1 MSSAAS
7 SSSPNAFDRLH
18 PDVQRWIWEQGW
30 QELREIQC
38 LAVDGILGTENDL
51 IIAAATAAGKT
62 EAAFLPILSRVAGT
76 PVDSFAVLYIS
87 PLKALIN
94 DQFRRL
100 ELLCER
106 LSVPVVKWHGD
117 AAAAAKAKAMR
128 DPRGVVL
135 ITPES
140 IESLLVRRGHEVRRL
155 IGETAFIVIDELHAF
170 MSGERGVHLASLLKR
185 LEAQAGR
192 PIRKVGLSAT
202 IGDFTAARQFLRPA
216 TPEDVRVIEATSGQ
230 AELRLQVR
238 GYREPTPEVETTTA
252 VTEGNDEAMQEAP
265 QKAQADIAAHMFRN
279 LRGSNN
285 LVFASRRQD
294 VESIADALVK
304 LSESQNVPNEFFPH
318 HGSLAKGLRE
328 ELEERLKE
336 GKLPTTAVAT
346 TTLELGIDIGSVAS
360 VAQVGPPAS
369 IAGLR
374 QRLGRSGRREGQP
387 SVLRIYVI
395 EPEEPDD
402 KDLFT
407 RLRCDVVQSVAAV
420 RLLLQRW
427 IEPGNNMGLGLS
439 TLLHQTL
446 AFIRERGGA
455 RAKTI
460 FETLCGAGPFAAV
473 TPNDFAALLKAMGST
488 TPVLLEQSSDGVL
501 MLGALGEQL
510 TDRYDFY
517 AVFMSDEEY
526 RIVTEHRALGTLPIF
541 NPLRIGDYLTFAGWR
556 WIVKSVDDKGK
567 VICVAPAP
575 AGVVP
580 KFPAQEGPP
589 LHNRLVAEM
598 RAVYRA
604 DDRPV
609 FLDAEAWQL
618 LQEGRAAY
626 SALDLDRR
634 HIIGDGDDTYIF
646 HWQGTCTGET
656 LRLALSGKGIR
667 TECDTIGL
675 RAPGTS
681 AHLVAEAVKALN
693 QSLPTASELAARVE
707 TLRRQKY
714 DNLIPDELL
723 RDAFARSRVDIGGLS
738 QAVAQ
743 LSSELS
749 L

>member
-1 MSSAAS
+1 MSSAVS
-7 SSSPNAFDRLH
+7 SSSPSAFDRLH

-30 QELREIQC
+30 QELREIQS
-38 LAVDGILGTENDL
+38 LGVDGVLGCDNDL

-76 PVDSFAVLYIS
+76 PVDSFGVLYIS

-106 LSVPVVKWHGD
+106 LSLPVVKWHGD

-140 IESLLVRRGHEVRRL
+140 IESLLARRGHEVRRL

-202 IGDFTAARQFLRPA
+202 IGDFTAARQFLRPGQ
-216 TPEDVRVIEATSGQ
+216 PDDVRVIEATSGQ

-238 GYREPTPEVETTTA
+238 GYREPTPKTEAATAAVEDDEGA
-252 VTEGNDEAMQEAP
+252 VQEAS
-265 QKAQADIAAHMFRN
+265 QTAQADIAAHMFRN

-294 VESIADALVK
+294 VESIADALVN

-402 KDLFT
+402 NDLFT

-446 AFIRERGGA
+446 ALIRERGGA

-460 FETLCGAGPFAAV
+460 YETLCGAGPFAAV
-473 TPNDFAALLKAMGST
+473 TPNDFATLLKAMGST
-488 TPVLLEQSSDGVL
+488 TPALLEQGSDGVL

-541 NPLRIGDYLTFAGWR
+541 NPLRIGDYLTFAGRR
-556 WIVKSVDDKGK
+556 WIVEGVDDRGK
-567 VICVAPAP
+567 VIRVASAP

-580 KFPAQEGPP
+580 KFPAQEGAP
-589 LHNRLVAEM
+589 LHDRLVAEM

-626 SALDLDRR
+626 AALDLDRR
-634 HIIGDGDDTYIF
+634 YVIGDGDDTYIF
-646 HWQGTCTGET
+646 HWQGTRTGET
-656 LRLALSGKGIR
+656 MRLALSSKGIR
-667 TECDTIGL
+667 TEYDTVGL
-675 RAPGTS
+675 RAPSTS
-681 AHLVAEAVKALN
+681 AHVVAEAIKALKE
-693 QSLPTASELAARVE
+693 SAPTASELATHVE

-714 DNLIPDELL
+714 DHLIPDELL
-723 RDAFARSRVDIGGLS
+723 RDAFARARVDIGGLS
-738 QAVAQ
+738 HALAR
-743 LSSELS
+743 LSSERAL
-749 L
+749 

>member
-1 MSSAAS
+1 MSSAVS
-7 SSSPNAFDRLH
+7 SSSPSAFDRLH

-30 QELREIQC
+30 QELREIQS
-38 LAVDGILGTENDL
+38 LAVDGILGSDNDL

-76 PVDSFAVLYIS
+76 PIDSFAVLYIS

-106 LSVPVVKWHGD
+106 LSLPVVKWHGD
-117 AAAAAKAKAMR
+117 AAAAAKANAMR

-155 IGETAFIVIDELHAF
+155 IGETAFIVIDEMHAF
-170 MSGERGVHLASLLKR
+170 MSGDRGVHLASLLKR

-202 IGDFTAARQFLRPA
+202 IGDFSAARQFLRPA
-216 TPEDVRVIEATSGQ
+216 QPDNVRVIEATSGQ

-238 GYREPTPEVETTTA
+238 GYREPTPKVETATA
-252 VTEGNDEAMQEAP
+252 VAEGDEEAAQEAS
-265 QKAQADIAAHMFRN
+265 QTAQADIAAHMFRN

-294 VESIADALVK
+294 VESIADALAN
-304 LSESQNVPNEFFPH
+304 LSEIQNVPNEFFPH

-336 GKLPTTAVAT
+336 DRLPTTAVAT

-374 QRLGRSGRREGQP
+374 QKLGRSGRREGQP

-395 EPEEPDD
+395 EPDEPDD
-402 KDLFT
+402 NDLFT

-427 IEPGNNMGLGLS
+427 IEPGSTMGLGLS

-446 AFIRERGGA
+446 AYIRERGGA
-455 RAKTI
+455 RANTI
-460 FETLCGAGPFAAV
+460 YNTLCGAGPFAAV
-473 TPNDFAALLKAMGST
+473 TPNDFAALLKAMGGT
-488 TPVLLEQSSDGVL
+488 TPALLEQGSDGVL
-501 MLGALGEQL
+501 MLGSLGEQL

-541 NPLRIGDYLTFAGWR
+541 NPLRIGDYLTFAGRR
-556 WIVKSVDDKGK
+556 WIVEAVDDKGK
-567 VICVAPAP
+567 VIRVASAP
-575 AGVVP
+575 AGVLP
-580 KFPAQEGPP
+580 KFPSQEGAP
-589 LHNRLVAEM
+589 LHDRLVAEM

-626 SALDLDRR
+626 AALDLDHRR
-634 HIIGDGDDTYIF
+634 VIGDGDDTYIF
-646 HWQGTCTGET
+646 HWQGTRTAET
-656 LRLALSGKGIR
+656 VRLALSGKGIR
-667 TECDTIGL
+667 TEYETVGL
-675 RAPGTS
+675 RAPSTS
-681 AHLVAEAVKALN
+681 AHLVAEAVKALK
-693 QSLPTASELAARVE
+693 QSVPTASELATHVE
-707 TLRRQKY
+707 ILRRQKY
-714 DNLIPDELL
+714 DHLIPESLL
-723 RDAFARSRVDIGGLS
+723 RDAFARSRVDVDGLTLALDLLPS
-738 QAVAQ
+738 
-743 LSSELS
+743 
-749 L
+749 

>member
-1 MSSAAS
+1 MSSPVS
-7 SSSPNAFDRLH
+7 NSSPGAFDRLH

-30 QELREIQC
+30 NELREIQS
-38 LAVDGILGTENDL
+38 LAVDGILGSDNDI

-62 EAAFLPILSRVAGT
+62 EAAFLPILSRVAGA

-100 ELLCER
+100 ELLCDR
-106 LSVPVVKWHGD
+106 LNLPVVKWHGD
-117 AAAAAKAKAMR
+117 AAAAAKARAMR

-140 IESLLVRRGHEVRRL
+140 IESLLVRRGIEVRRL

-170 MSGERGVHLASLLKR
+170 MSGERGVHLGSLLKR
-185 LEAQAGR
+185 LEAQAGH

-202 IGDFTAARQFLRPA
+202 IGDFTAARQFLRPGK
-216 TPEDVRVIEATSGQ
+216 PDDVRVLEATSGH

-238 GYREPTPEVETTTA
+238 GYREPKPKT
-252 VTEGNDEAMQEAP
+252 EAP
-265 QKAQADIAAHMFRN
+265 QPAADGDDVEVVEGSQTAQAEIAGHMFKN

-294 VESIADALVK
+294 VESIADSLVH
-304 LSESQNVPNEFFPH
+304 LSDTQGVPNEFFPH

-374 QRLGRSGRREGQP
+374 QRLGRSGRREGQA

-402 KDLFT
+402 KDLLT

-427 IEPGNNMGLGLS
+427 IEPGQDLGLGLS

-446 AFIRERGGA
+446 ALIRERGGA
-455 RAKTI
+455 RAKVI
-460 FETLCGAGPFAAV
+460 YETLCGPGPFAAV
-473 TPNDFAALLKAMGST
+473 TPTDFGALLKAMGAT
-488 TPVLLEQSSDGVL
+488 TPSLLEQSSDGVL

-510 TDRYDFY
+510 TDKYDFY

-541 NPLRIGDYLTFAGWR
+541 NPLRIGDYLTFAGRR
-556 WIVKSVDDKGK
+556 WIVEAVDDRGK
-567 VICVAPAP
+567 VIRVKAAP

-580 KFPAQEGPP
+580 KFPSQEGAP
-589 LHNRLVAEM
+589 LHDRLVAEM

-604 DDRPV
+604 TDRPV

-626 SALDLDRR
+626 AALDLDR
-634 HIIGDGDDTYIF
+634 HSIIGDGDDTCIF
-646 HWQGTCTGET
+646 HWQGTRTAET
-656 LRLALSGKGIR
+656 LRLALAGKGIR
-667 TECDTIGL
+667 TIYDTVGL
-675 RAPGTS
+675 RAINASP
-681 AHLVAEAVKALN
+681 HNVAEAVK
-693 QSLPTASELAARVE
+693 SLKLAVPTASELAAHVE

-714 DNLIPDELL
+714 DHLIPDGLL
-723 RDAFARSRVDIGGLS
+723 RDAFARSRISTEGLM
-738 QAVAQ
+738 AALDT
-743 LSSELS
+743 LSF
-749 L
+749 